1 MLTEKRIKYFI
12 TIKILPAFIGAW
24 LGCLV
29 VDFLL
34 QAVFHTSWWRANESY
49 WQPQGELFL
58 RIPFGYTSFAVYCFV
73 ITWLIIR
80 LNNNDIKITKGMK
93 LGAIAGTVYG
103 VLFVA
108 VTYSVFSMPQ
118 ITLIMWPL
126 SIVIESTIA
135 GGIAAWVLITGRPW
149 RQVAKVFGISLI
161 FFIIGVIVQ
170 NH

>member
-1 MLTEKRIKYFI
+1 MLTEKRMKYFT

-29 VDFLL
+29 VDFLW
-34 QAVFHTSWWRANESY
+34 QAVFHTSWYRANESFRL
-49 WQPQGELFL
+49 PSELFL

-80 LNNNDIKITKGMK
+80 LFNNDISITKGMK
-93 LGAIAGTVYG
+93 FGAIAGTIYG
-103 VLFVA
+103 VLFVG
-108 VTYSVFSMPQ
+108 VTYSVFSIPQ

-126 SIVIESTIA
+126 SIVIESTIT
-135 GGIAAWVLITGRPW
+135 GGVAAWVLIAERPW

-161 FFIIGVIVQ
+161 FFIIGVVVQ
-170 NH
+170 NL